1 MVFLKLLE
9 NLRNKTSNLLNSQ
22 NFDPVKFS
30 VESAKPGF
38 GDITCNVSFLLSK
51 QLKKSPQEI
60 STKLS
65 KLYQFDDLPQ
75 IKNVQAHQ
83 SGYLNFEIDYTKFN
97 DDVIPISVQSDYGA
111 IDIGKSEKIVV
122 EHTSVNPN
130 KALHIGHVRNIILG
144 DVISKILKKGNY
156 NIKVLN
162 YVDDS
167 GLQVADLI
175 VGFTELGFSQ
185 EPPRNKKFDHYCGDT
200 VYVKTTE
207 KYETDKQLEEKRYHV
222 LKQIEDSS
230 STISKMA
237 QTITRKVLDEQ
248 LKTVW
253 NLGVFYDCL
262 NFESQI
268 IHSKLWDKIFEKLKS
283 ENQIKYEETG
293 DNAGCWVIPA
303 EGEDDKI
310 LVRSNGV
317 ATYIAKDIP
326 YAAWKLGLVD
336 DPFSYKI
343 HSTQKNTQTLYETT
357 LDEISDHDDDKLNFS
372 GNKVITVIDNRQ
384 IRLQK
389 IVSGLMAKFKEEGAY
404 THLGYESVTLSA
416 DAVSSLGKSVQTI
429 SESGSKSM
437 KGYSIVND
445 KNTQMSGR
453 KGLYVNADTVLE
465 TLTKRVYDESK
476 SRNENLSEPELEKI
490 ANTVA
495 VGTIRYE
502 MIKPDLDKIITFDLK
517 NSLRLEGDTCSYIQ
531 YSYARASRILEKT
544 DVQPNFDS
552 GFGLLSS
559 QHETNLI
566 KKIAM
571 FDVAVNDSVKNF
583 SPKVIAKYSYD
594 LAVTF
599 SSFYEHV
606 KVLASENPEL
616 LNSRLCLVI
625 SFQKTL
631 KSALGLLG
639 IDAPERM

>member
-9 NLRNKTSNLLNSQ
+9 NIRGKTTNLLNSQ
-22 NFDPVKFS
+22 NYDPVQFS

-38 GDITCNVSFLLSK
+38 GDITCNISFLLSK

-60 STKLS
+60 SVELS

-75 IKNVQAHQ
+75 IKNVEAHP

-97 DDVIPISVQSDYGA
+97 NDVVSTSVQNNYGE
-111 IDIGKSEKIVV
+111 IDIGKSEKIIV

-144 DVISKILKKGNY
+144 DTISKILKKGNY
-156 NIKVLN
+156 DVKVLN

-167 GLQVADLI
+167 GLQVADII
-175 VGFTELGFSQ
+175 VGFKYSGFSQ
-185 EPPRNKKFDHYCGDT
+185 EPPNNEKFDHYCGDT

-207 KYETDKQLEEKRYHV
+207 KYESDKQLEEKRHEI
-222 LKQIEDSS
+222 LKQIEDNTSE
-230 STISKMA
+230 ISKMA
-237 QTITRKVLDEQ
+237 QTITRRVLAEQ

-253 NLGVFYDCL
+253 DLGVFYDCL

-268 IHSKLWDKIFEKLKS
+268 IHSKLWEKIFEKLKS
-283 ENQIKYEETG
+283 ENQIKYEESG
-293 DNAGCWVIPA
+293 DNSGCWIIPA

-326 YAAWKLGLVD
+326 YAAWKLGLID
-336 DPFSYKI
+336 DPFFYKI
-343 HSTQKNTQTLYETT
+343 YSTQKNSQTLYETT
-357 LDEISDHDDDKLNFS
+357 LDEFDCEKCGEDDKLDFS

-389 IVSGLMAKFKEEGAY
+389 IVSSLMAQFKEDGAY

-416 DAVSSLGKSVQTI
+416 DTVKSLGLSVDA
-429 SESGSKSM
+429 ES
-437 KGYSIVND
+437 I
-445 KNTQMSGR
+445 QMSGR

-465 TLTKRVYDESK
+465 TLSKRVYNESK
-476 SRNENLSEPELEKI
+476 TRNEDLSESELEKI

-544 DVQPNFDS
+544 DVKPNFDS
-552 GFGLLSS
+552 EFELLSS
-559 QHETNLI
+559 KYETNLI
-566 KKIAM
+566 KKISM
-571 FDVAVNDSVKNF
+571 FDVAVNDSVKNL

-594 LAVTF
+594 LAVAF

-606 KVLASENPEL
+606 KVLASESPDL

-631 KSALGLLG
+631 KSALSLLG

>member
-9 NLRNKTSNLLNSQ
+9 NIRSKTTEILDTQ
-22 NFDPVKFS
+22 NYEPVKFS

-38 GDITCNVSFLLSK
+38 GDITCNVPFLLSK
-51 QLKKSPQEI
+51 QLKKNPQEI
-60 STKLS
+60 SKELS
-65 KLYQFDDLPQ
+65 QMYNFDDMPQ
-75 IKNVQAHQ
+75 IKNVEPHP
-83 SGYLNFEIDYTKFN
+83 SGYLNFSIDYTKFN
-97 DDVIPISVQSDYGA
+97 NLVISLSLQENYGKLEF
-111 IDIGKSEKIVV
+111 GNNEKIVV

-130 KALHIGHVRNIILG
+130 KALHVGHIRNIILG
-144 DVISKILKKGNY
+144 DVVSKILKKANY
-156 NIKVLN
+156 DVKVLN

-167 GLQVADLI
+167 GLQVADII

-185 EPPRNKKFDHYCGDT
+185 ESPDNEKFDHYCGDT

-207 KYETDKQLEEKRYHV
+207 KYESDKELEGKRHEI
-222 LKQIEDSS
+222 LKQIEDRSS
-230 STISKMA
+230 EVSKIA
-237 QTITRKVLDEQ
+237 QNITRKVLNEQ

-268 IHSKLWDKIFEKLKS
+268 IHSKLWETIFEKLKS
-283 ENQIKYEETG
+283 DNQIKYEDEG

-303 EGEDDKI
+303 DGEDDKI

-336 DPFSYKI
+336 DPFYYKI
-343 HSTQKNTQTLYETT
+343 YSTQKNSQTLYETS
-357 LDEISDHDDDKLNFS
+357 LDGDNKLNFS
-372 GNKVITVIDNRQ
+372 GSKVITVIDNRQ

-416 DAVSSLGKSVQTI
+416 DTVKSLGLSVDG
-429 SESGSKSM
+429 ESA
-437 KGYSIVND
+437 
-445 KNTQMSGR
+445 QMSGR

-476 SRNENLSEPELEKI
+476 SRNENLSESELQNI
-490 ANTVA
+490 ANIVA

-544 DVQPNFDS
+544 DAKPNFDS
-552 GFGLLSS
+552 GFELLSS
-559 QHETNLI
+559 EYETNLI

-571 FDVAVNDSVKNF
+571 FDVQVNDAVNNL
-583 SPKVIAKYSYD
+583 SPKVIAKYSYE

-606 KVLASENPEL
+606 KVLASETPEL
-616 LNSRLCLVI
+616 LNARLCLVV

-631 KSALGLLG
+631 NASLSLLG
-639 IDAPERM
+639 IGAPERM